1 MARDPNAS
9 YEGKNQRTPI
19 SIKQMQEQ
27 IKELQAQ
34 QEAAQDTITQ
44 LYSDLKNYATIA
56 GAQALINKSYNK
68 MNIYYVGT
76 DSKTTIKLKCTS
88 TTTGAHIWGFLF
100 MEQNGNPF
108 AAILTPYRGMS
119 ELINYKGWKCTYS
132 EPEYTITA
140 NAWSYGFF
148 LTVETFEIS
157 YE

>member
-1 MARDPNAS
+1 MVIIVTTS
-9 YEGKNQRTPI
+9 L
-19 SIKQMQEQ
+19 S
-27 IKELQAQ
+27 
-34 QEAAQDTITQ
+34 AAQF
-44 LYSDLKNYATIA
+44 YSDLKNYATIA

-140 NAWSYGFF
+140 NTWSYGFF